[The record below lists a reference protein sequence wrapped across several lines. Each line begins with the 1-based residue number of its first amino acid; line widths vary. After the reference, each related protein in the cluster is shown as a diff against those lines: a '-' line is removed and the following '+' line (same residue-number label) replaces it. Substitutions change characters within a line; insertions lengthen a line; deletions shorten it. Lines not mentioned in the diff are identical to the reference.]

1 MLQQCAKLQLR
12 AAPVVPVPYMKYS
25 GIDHQSLT
33 YQVSAGSA
41 GEGRSSQRSAPRPG
55 RDSVPV
61 PADQNEDYLHYLPV
75 HSIFNQCC
83 GAEIILGPGAGN
95 KF

>member
-12 AAPVVPVPYMKYS
+12 AAPVVPYMKYS

-41 GEGRSSQRSAPRPG
+41 GEGRSSQRLAPRPG

-61 PADQNEDYLHYLPV
+61 PADQNED
-75 HSIFNQCC
+75 
-83 GAEIILGPGAGN
+83 
-95 KF
+95 